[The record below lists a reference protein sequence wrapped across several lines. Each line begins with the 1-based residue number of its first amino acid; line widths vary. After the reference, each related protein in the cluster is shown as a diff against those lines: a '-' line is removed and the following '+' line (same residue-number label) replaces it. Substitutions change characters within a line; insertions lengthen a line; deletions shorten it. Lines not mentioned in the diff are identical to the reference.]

1 MVTGVCVCVFGVF
14 GRVCVCVRV
23 RARACACARVCV
35 RVKENL
41 GVPLIIY
48 GREQEK

>member
-1 MVTGVCVCVFGVF
+1 MCVWGVWTCVCVCA
-14 GRVCVCVRV
+14 CV